1 MRKIVLACVFS
12 LAATSFLAPD
22 PAEAARRRKGKPAIT
37 RVAIQD
43 NYYYASAQGLY
54 DKARPFFGSPVRGYE
69 FFQQNSDR
77 ATQ

>member
-1 MRKIVLACVFS
+1 MRKIVFACVFS

-37 RVAIQD
+37 RVAVPD
-43 NYYYASAQGLY
+43 AYYYSSAHGLY

-69 FFQQNSDR
+69 FFQQIGDR